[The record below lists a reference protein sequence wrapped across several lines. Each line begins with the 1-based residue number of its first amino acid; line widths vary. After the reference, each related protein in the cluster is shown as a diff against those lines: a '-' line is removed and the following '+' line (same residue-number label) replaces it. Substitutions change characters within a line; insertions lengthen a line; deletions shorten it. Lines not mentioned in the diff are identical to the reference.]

1 MVAPVSLWPASRQL
15 LVRSSRL
22 LALLAVAGL
31 SIGCGTVCDDAGTVC
46 GFEDS
51 IADDC
56 SGVTE
61 CAALCIVDWGACNV
75 NDAESPEAQCIAA
88 CLEAAEEDS

>member
-1 MVAPVSLWPASRQL
+1 VNSLWPASRQS
-15 LVRSSRL
+15 LVRS
-22 LALLAVAGL
+22 ALLAALSACAGL
-31 SIGCGTVCDDAGTVC
+31 TIGCGTVCDDAGTVC

-61 CAALCIVDWGACNV
+61 CAAECIVDWDDCDV
-75 NDAESPEAQCIAA
+75 NDPESEEAQCIAV
-88 CLEAAEEDS
+88 CLEAAEEGS

>member
-1 MVAPVSLWPASRQL
+1 VNSLWPASRQS
-15 LVRSSRL
+15 LVRS
-22 LALLAVAGL
+22 ALLAALSACAGL
-31 SIGCGTVCDDAGTVC
+31 ATGCGTVCDDAGTVC

-61 CAALCIVDWGACNV
+61 CAALCIVDWDACNV
-75 NDAESPEAQCIAA
+75 NDAESEEAKCIAV
-88 CLEAAEEDS
+88 CLEAAEEGS